1 MKKITILS
9 LLITLALCSCSNS
22 GTKDADSPSSAET
35 TSNVLTENSEADISD
50 GDKADIDKIVCR
62 EEYHS
67 KDGNAESWVIN
78 DKEFADKFRK
88 WADTVPNNYTEEENP
103 KENKDDILKIGSK
116 VTSAR
121 YYSED
126 GTEHTI
132 ETTDYTIANI
142 KYDGVYY
149 NVSTSDCGLIH
160 ELSDYK

>member
-1 MKKITILS
+1 MKKTAILS

-22 GTKDADSPSSAET
+22 GTKDADSSSSAESA
-35 TSNVLTENSEADISD
+35 SNVLTENSEDDITDNSQ
-50 GDKADIDKIVCR
+50 ADIDKIVCR

-67 KDGNAESWVIN
+67 KDGDAEAWVIN

-88 WADTVPNNYTEEENP
+88 WADALPDNYTKAENP
-103 KENKDDILKIGSK
+103 KENKDDILNIGSK

-149 NVSTSDCGLIH
+149 NVSTSDCGPIH